1 MATATTDNNAAN
13 EQKDVNASAPEKA
26 ADKPAGNAAE
36 KGAEQTKPTRNPR
49 KRRLLLL
56 GLLLIVVL
64 GVIGVW
70 AWYEM
75 YGRWSESTDDAYV
88 NGNVVEIT
96 PQVTGTVV
104 SIGADDGDL
113 VREGQ
118 VLVQF
123 DPNDAE
129 VALQSAEANLAKVV
143 RQVRGLYSNVDGM
156 KAQLA
161 AQRAEVQRAQ
171 DNYNRRR
178 SLAAGGAISQEELS
192 HAKDDLTTAQNALT
206 NIQQQLATSS
216 ALVDD
221 TQVSSH
227 PDVKSAAAQLR
238 QAYLSNA
245 RSTLIAPVTGYVA
258 KRTVQLGQRVQPGT
272 ALMAVIPL
280 DQLWIDANFKETQLG
295 QMRIGQPV
303 DIEADLYGGD
313 VKYNGTVDSVG
324 AGTGSA
330 FALLPAQNAT
340 GNWIKIVQRV
350 PVRIHI
356 NADELAKH
364 PLRIGLSTT
373 VDVNLHDQSGPVLA
387 QQPPK
392 QPLFTTNVYAKQL
405 ADADTMIARV
415 IHENSASTSGKTAQ
429 R

>member
-1 MATATTDNNAAN
+1 MATAENT
-13 EQKDVNASAPEKA
+13 QKA
-26 ADKPAGNAAE
+26 ADAHQDTG
-36 KGAEQTKPTRNPR
+36 NPR
-49 KRRLLLL
+49 KRKIMLVLLA
-56 GLLLIVVL
+56 IVVIL
-64 GVIGVW
+64 AGAGVW
-70 AWYEM
+70 AYHEL
-75 YGRWSESTDDAYV
+75 YGRWNESTDDAYV

-96 PQVTGTVV
+96 PLVTGTVV

-113 VREGQ
+113 VHEGQ
-118 VLVQF
+118 VLINF

-129 VALQSAEANLAKVV
+129 VGLQSAQANLARTV

-156 KAQLA
+156 KAQVN
-161 AQRAEVQRAQ
+161 AQQAEVQKAQ
-171 DNYNRRR
+171 DNFNRRKN
-178 SLAAGGAISQEELS
+178 LAAGGAISQEELS
-192 HAKDDLTTAQNALT
+192 HARDDLTSAQNALA
-206 NIQQQLATSS
+206 NARQQLKTTS

-221 TQVSSH
+221 TVVSSH
-227 PDVKSAAAQLR
+227 PDVMSAAAQLR
-238 QAYLSNA
+238 QAYLTNA

-280 DQLWIDANFKETQLG
+280 DQLWIDANFKETQLRD
-295 QMRIGQPV
+295 MRIGQPV
-303 DIEADLYGGD
+303 DIEADLYGSD
-313 VKYNGTVDSVG
+313 VKYSGTIDSLG

-356 NADELAKH
+356 NAEELARH
-364 PLRIGLSTT
+364 PLRVGLSTQ

-387 QQPPK
+387 QQPPQK
-392 QPLFTTNVYAKQL
+392 ASFSTNVYERQL
-405 ADADTMIARV
+405 AEADAMIAQL
-415 IHENSASTSGKTAQ
+415 IHDNSAAASKTAQ

>member
-1 MATATTDNNAAN
+1 MSTAAENTTA
-13 EQKDVNASAPEKA
+13 E
-26 ADKPAGNAAE
+26 KPAVTNPPDAKAPD
-36 KGAEQTKPTRNPR
+36 QTKDAKPSGGDNKPKANPR
-49 KRRLLLL
+49 KRK
-56 GLLLIVVL
+56 LLLIGLALVVIL
-64 GVIGVW
+64 GVLAVW
-70 AWYEM
+70 GWYEF
-75 YGRWSESTDDAYV
+75 YGRWYESTDDAYV

-96 PQVTGTVV
+96 PQSTGTVV

-123 DPNDAE
+123 DPSDAE
-129 VALQSAEANLAKVV
+129 VAQQSAEANLGRTV

-156 KAQLA
+156 KAQMA
-161 AQRAEVQRAQ
+161 AQRAEVQKAQ
-171 DNYNRRR
+171 DNFNRRR
-178 SLAAGGAISQEELS
+178 NLAAGGAISQEELS
-192 HAKDDLTTAQNALT
+192 HAKDDLTSAQNAL
-206 NIQQQLATSS
+206 NNLQQQLATSN

-221 TQVSSH
+221 TEVSSH
-227 PDVKSAAAQLR
+227 PDVKAAAAQLR
-238 QAYLSNA
+238 QAYLSSA

-258 KRTVQLGQRVQPGT
+258 RRTVQLGQRVQPGT

-280 DQLWIDANFKETQLG
+280 NQLWIDANFKETQLG

-303 DIEADLYGGD
+303 DIEADLYGSD
-313 VKYNGTVDSVG
+313 VKYSGTVDSVG

-356 NADELAKH
+356 NPDELAQN
-364 PLRIGLSTT
+364 PLRIGLST
-373 VDVNLHDQSGPVLA
+373 VVNVNLHDQSGPVLA
-387 QQPPK
+387 QQPPT
-392 QPLFTTNVYAKQL
+392 QASYSTNVYEKQL
-405 ADADTMIARV
+405 ADADTLIARL
-415 IHENSASTSGKTAQ
+415 IHENSAGTGKTVQ

>member
-1 MATATTDNNAAN
+1 MATAETTQETQQD
-13 EQKDVNASAPEKA
+13 S
-26 ADKPAGNAAE
+26 G
-36 KGAEQTKPTRNPR
+36 NPR
-49 KRRLLLL
+49 KRKVLLLAL
-56 GLLLIVVL
+56 ALIVIL
-64 GVIGVW
+64 AGVGVW
-70 AWYEM
+70 AWHEL

-129 VALQSAEANLAKVV
+129 VALQSAQANLAHTV

-156 KAQLA
+156 KAQVH
-161 AQRAEVQRAQ
+161 AQEAEVQKARE
-171 DNYNRRR
+171 NYNRRKN
-178 SLAAGGAISQEELS
+178 LAAGGAISQEELS
-192 HAKDDLTTAQNALT
+192 HARDDLTSAQNALA
-206 NIQQQLATSS
+206 NARQQLMTTS

-221 TQVSSH
+221 TVVSNH
-227 PDVKSAAAQLR
+227 PDVQAAAAQLR

-245 RSTLIAPVTGYVA
+245 RSTLIAPMTGYVA

-280 DQLWIDANFKETQLG
+280 DQLWIDANFKETQLRD
-295 QMRIGQPV
+295 MRIGQPV
-303 DIEADLYGGD
+303 DIETDLYGSD
-313 VKYNGTVDSVG
+313 VKYSGTVDSLG

-356 NADELAKH
+356 NAEELARH
-364 PLRIGLSTT
+364 PLRVGLSTQ
-373 VDVNLHDQSGPVLA
+373 VNVNLHDQSGPVLA
-387 QQPPK
+387 QQPPQK
-392 QPLFTTNVYAKQL
+392 ASFSTQVYDRQL
-405 ADADTMIARV
+405 ADADAMITRL
-415 IHENSASTSGKTAQ
+415 IHENSAAASKTAQ

>member
-1 MATATTDNNAAN
+1 MATAENAQASENQQDN
-13 EQKDVNASAPEKA
+13 
-26 ADKPAGNAAE
+26 
-36 KGAEQTKPTRNPR
+36 NPR
-49 KRRLLLL
+49 KRKVMLLALAVIVIL
-56 GLLLIVVL
+56 AGL
-64 GVIGVW
+64 GVW
-70 AWYEM
+70 AWHEL
-75 YGRWSESTDDAYV
+75 YGRWSENTDDAYV

-129 VALQSAEANLAKVV
+129 VGLQSAQANLARTV

-156 KAQLA
+156 RAQVNAQEAEVKKAQ
-161 AQRAEVQRAQ
+161 E
-171 DNYNRRR
+171 NYNRRR
-178 SLAAGGAISQEELS
+178 NLAAGGAISQEELS
-192 HAKDDLTTAQNALT
+192 HARDDLTSAQNALA
-206 NIQQQLATSS
+206 NARQQLKTSS

-221 TQVSSH
+221 TVVSSH
-227 PDVKSAAAQLR
+227 PDVQSAAAQLR
-238 QAYLSNA
+238 QAYLNNA

-280 DQLWIDANFKETQLG
+280 DQLWIDANFKETQLRD
-295 QMRIGQPV
+295 MRIGQPV
-303 DIEADLYGGD
+303 EIETDLYGSD
-313 VKYNGTVDSVG
+313 VKYSGTVDSLG

-350 PVRIHI
+350 PVRIHV
-356 NADELAKH
+356 NAQELAKH
-364 PLRIGLSTT
+364 PLRVGLSTE
-373 VDVNLHDQSGPVLA
+373 VSVNLRDQSGPVLA
-387 QQPPK
+387 QQPPQK
-392 QPLFTTNVYAKQL
+392 ASFSTQVYDRQL
-405 ADADTMIARV
+405 ADADAMITRL
-415 IHENSASTSGKTAQ
+415 IHENSAAASKTAQ

>member
-1 MATATTDNNAAN
+1 MATATENNAASD
-13 EQKDVNASAPEKA
+13 QQDSKAP
-26 ADKPAGNAAE
+26 D
-36 KGAEQTKPTRNPR
+36 QTKDAKPSGGDSKPKANPR
-49 KRRLLLL
+49 KRKLMLIILA
-56 GLLLIVVL
+56 LIVILGVL
-64 GVIGVW
+64 GVWG
-70 AWYEM
+70 WYEI
-75 YGRWSESTDDAYV
+75 YGRWYESTDDAYV

-118 VLVQF
+118 VLIQF
-123 DPNDAE
+123 DPSDAE
-129 VALQSAEANLAKVV
+129 VAQQSAEANLGRTV

-161 AQRAEVQRAQ
+161 AQRAEVQKAQ
-171 DNYNRRR
+171 DNFNRRR
-178 SLAAGGAISQEELS
+178 NLAAGGAISQEELS
-192 HAKDDLTTAQNALT
+192 HAKDDLTSAQNALN
-206 NIQQQLATSS
+206 NIQQQLATST

-221 TQVSSH
+221 TEVSSH
-227 PDVKSAAAQLR
+227 PDVKAAAAQLR
-238 QAYLSNA
+238 QAYLNSA

-280 DQLWIDANFKETQLG
+280 NQLWIDANFKETQLG
-295 QMRIGQPV
+295 KMRIGQPV
-303 DIEADLYGGD
+303 DIEADLYGSD
-313 VKYNGTVDSVG
+313 VKYSGTVDSVG

-356 NADELAKH
+356 NPDELAQN
-364 PLRIGLSTT
+364 PLRIGLSTV

-392 QPLFTTNVYAKQL
+392 QASFSTNVYEKQL
-405 ADADTMIARV
+405 ADADTLITRL
-415 IHENSASTSGKTAQ
+415 IHENSAATGKTVQ

>member
-1 MATATTDNNAAN
+1 MATAETT
-13 EQKDVNASAPEKA
+13 Q
-26 ADKPAGNAAE
+26 
-36 KGAEQTKPTRNPR
+36 QTPQDGSNPR
-49 KRRLLLL
+49 KRKVMLLALA
-56 GLLLIVVL
+56 LIVIL
-64 GVIGVW
+64 AGVGVW
-70 AWYEM
+70 AWHEL
-75 YGRWSESTDDAYV
+75 YGRWNESTDDAYV

-129 VALQSAEANLAKVV
+129 VALQSAQANLARTV

-156 KAQLA
+156 KAQVH
-161 AQRAEVQRAQ
+161 AQEAEVQKAQ
-171 DNYNRRR
+171 ENYSRRKN
-178 SLAAGGAISQEELS
+178 LAAGGAISQEELS
-192 HAKDDLTTAQNALT
+192 HARDDLTSAQNALA
-206 NIQQQLATSS
+206 NARQQLKTTS

-221 TQVSSH
+221 TVVSSH
-227 PDVKSAAAQLR
+227 PDVQAAAAQLR

-280 DQLWIDANFKETQLG
+280 DQLWIDANFKETQLRD
-295 QMRIGQPV
+295 MRIGQPV
-303 DIEADLYGGD
+303 DIETDLYGSD
-313 VKYNGTVDSVG
+313 VKYSGTVDSLG

-356 NADELAKH
+356 NAEELTKH
-364 PLRIGLSTT
+364 PLRVGLSTQ
-373 VDVNLHDQSGPVLA
+373 VNVNLHDQSGPVLA
-387 QQPPK
+387 QQPPQK
-392 QPLFTTNVYAKQL
+392 ASFSTQVYDRQL
-405 ADADTMIARV
+405 ADADAMITRL
-415 IHENSASTSGKTAQ
+415 IHENSAATSNTAQ

>member
-1 MATATTDNNAAN
+1 MATAENT
-13 EQKDVNASAPEKA
+13 QKA
-26 ADKPAGNAAE
+26 ADAHQDTG
-36 KGAEQTKPTRNPR
+36 NPR
-49 KRRLLLL
+49 KRKIMLVLLA
-56 GLLLIVVL
+56 IVVIL
-64 GVIGVW
+64 AGAGVW
-70 AWYEM
+70 AYHEL
-75 YGRWSESTDDAYV
+75 YGRWNESTDDAYV

-96 PQVTGTVV
+96 PLVTGTVV

-113 VREGQ
+113 VHEGQ
-118 VLVQF
+118 VLINF

-129 VALQSAEANLAKVV
+129 VGLQSAQANLARTV

-156 KAQLA
+156 KAQVN
-161 AQRAEVQRAQ
+161 AQQAEVQKAQ
-171 DNYNRRR
+171 DNFNRRKN
-178 SLAAGGAISQEELS
+178 LAAGGAISQEELS
-192 HAKDDLTTAQNALT
+192 HARDDLTSAQNALA
-206 NIQQQLATSS
+206 NARQQLKTTS

-221 TQVSSH
+221 TVVSSH
-227 PDVKSAAAQLR
+227 PDVMSAAAQLR
-238 QAYLSNA
+238 QAYLTNA

-280 DQLWIDANFKETQLG
+280 DQLWIDANFKETQLRD
-295 QMRIGQPV
+295 MRIGQPV
-303 DIEADLYGGD
+303 DIEADLYGSD
-313 VKYNGTVDSVG
+313 VKYSGTIDSLG

-356 NADELAKH
+356 NAEELARH
-364 PLRIGLSTT
+364 PLRVGLSTQ

-387 QQPPK
+387 QQPPQK
-392 QPLFTTNVYAKQL
+392 ASFSTNVYDLQL
-405 ADADTMIARV
+405 AEADAMIAQL
-415 IHENSASTSGKTAQ
+415 IHDNSAAASKTAQ

>member
-1 MATATTDNNAAN
+1 MATAENT
-13 EQKDVNASAPEKA
+13 QKA
-26 ADKPAGNAAE
+26 ADAHQDTG
-36 KGAEQTKPTRNPR
+36 NPR
-49 KRRLLLL
+49 KRKIMLVLLA
-56 GLLLIVVL
+56 IVVIL
-64 GVIGVW
+64 AGAGVW
-70 AWYEM
+70 AYHEL
-75 YGRWSESTDDAYV
+75 YGRWNESTDDAYV

-96 PQVTGTVV
+96 PLVTGTVV

-113 VREGQ
+113 VHEGQ
-118 VLVQF
+118 VLINF

-129 VALQSAEANLAKVV
+129 VGLQSAQANLARTV

-156 KAQLA
+156 KAQVN
-161 AQRAEVQRAQ
+161 AQQAEVQKAQ
-171 DNYNRRR
+171 DNFNRRKN
-178 SLAAGGAISQEELS
+178 LAAGGAISQEELS
-192 HAKDDLTTAQNALT
+192 HARDDLTSAQNALA
-206 NIQQQLATSS
+206 NARQQLKTSS

-221 TQVSSH
+221 TVVSSH
-227 PDVKSAAAQLR
+227 PDVMSAAAQLR
-238 QAYLSNA
+238 QAYLTNA

-280 DQLWIDANFKETQLG
+280 DQLWIDANFKETQLRD
-295 QMRIGQPV
+295 MRIGQPV
-303 DIEADLYGGD
+303 DIEADLYGSD
-313 VKYNGTVDSVG
+313 VKYSGTIDSLG

-356 NADELAKH
+356 NAEELARH
-364 PLRIGLSTT
+364 PLRVGLSTQ

-387 QQPPK
+387 QQPPQK
-392 QPLFTTNVYAKQL
+392 ASFSTNVYDRQL
-405 ADADTMIARV
+405 AEADAMIAQL
-415 IHENSASTSGKTAQ
+415 IHDNSAAASKTAQ

>member
-1 MATATTDNNAAN
+1 MATAETTQSENTQD
-13 EQKDVNASAPEKA
+13 S
-26 ADKPAGNAAE
+26 G
-36 KGAEQTKPTRNPR
+36 NPR
-49 KRRLLLL
+49 KRKVMLLALA
-56 GLLLIVVL
+56 LIVILAGL
-64 GVIGVW
+64 GVWGW
-70 AWYEM
+70 HEL

-96 PQVTGTVV
+96 PLVTGTVV

-129 VALQSAEANLAKVV
+129 VGLQSAQANLARTV

-156 KAQLA
+156 RAQVN
-161 AQRAEVQRAQ
+161 AQEAEVQKAQ
-171 DNYNRRR
+171 ENYSRRKN
-178 SLAAGGAISQEELS
+178 LAAGGAISQEELS
-192 HAKDDLTTAQNALT
+192 HARDDLTSAQNALA
-206 NIQQQLATSS
+206 NARQQLKTTS

-221 TQVSSH
+221 TVVSSH
-227 PDVKSAAAQLR
+227 PDVQAAAAQLR
-238 QAYLSNA
+238 QAFLTNA

-280 DQLWIDANFKETQLG
+280 DQLWIDANFKETQLRD
-295 QMRIGQPV
+295 MRIGQPV
-303 DIEADLYGGD
+303 DIEADLYGSD
-313 VKYNGTVDSVG
+313 VKYSGTIDSLG

-350 PVRIHI
+350 PVRIHV
-356 NADELAKH
+356 NAEELAKH
-364 PLRIGLSTT
+364 PLRVGLSTQ
-373 VDVNLHDQSGPVLA
+373 VSVNLHDQSGPVLA
-387 QQPPK
+387 QQPPQK
-392 QPLFTTNVYAKQL
+392 ASFSTQVYDQQL
-405 ADADTMIARV
+405 ADADAMITRL
-415 IHENSASTSGKTAQ
+415 IHDNSAAASKTAQ